1 MEIKEKILS
10 LIPKKQEVREIKVP
24 DLKQYL
30 INGYEEIR
38 QVKREKI
45 QLENQLEEQKKNEQL
60 YNGALVTLE
69 EFRRRD
75 EENNKEILKLRDKIR
90 DKQKEID
97 DINSKLNT
105 YKIRDKQKEIDDINS
120 KLNTYKIRQ
129 HEYDKKEKEY
139 SENIEK
145 EIKIKII
152 ENIKNR
158 KGNLSKDTIINIINN
173 T

>member
-1 MEIKEKILS
+1 M
-10 LIPKKQEVREIKVP
+10 
-24 DLKQYL
+24 
-30 INGYEEIR
+30 
-38 QVKREKI
+38 KREKI

-75 EENNKEILKLRDKIR
+75 EENNKEILRLRD
-90 DKQKEID
+90 
-97 DINSKLNT
+97 
-105 YKIRDKQKEIDDINS
+105 KIRDKQKEIDDINS

>member
-45 QLENQLEEQKKNEQL
+45 QLENQLEEQKKYEQL

-69 EFRRRD
+69 EFKKRD
-75 EENNKEILKLRDKIR
+75 IENNEEILRLRG
-90 DKQKEID
+90 
-97 DINSKLNT
+97 
-105 YKIRDKQKEIDDINS
+105 KIRDKQKEIDDINS

-139 SENIEK
+139 NENMINEISINMTDLKQKIIKNIE
-145 EIKIKII
+145 
-152 ENIKNR
+152 NT
-158 KGNLSKDTIINIINN
+158 KGNLSKKTIISIINN